1 MQYLNAVSI
10 MVPWHNTFFRCEFMR
25 LDRNHSREDPGG
37 LTVCHKSGWTSGW
50 FKTSYISKRNM
61 VSGIPRC
68 RLPFAQDQAPC
79 STPSCSHSDPAS
91 VNQRK
96 CLPAL
101 QTICYFCHTLALFYL
116 LGSYFSGHTAEL
128 WDVAQLYHSLLCC
141 HPADENTRL
150 APSWLP
156 VLSQFLTTR
165 RFHNTPHSRIC
176 CSRRHLWPCHL
187 CPHQHPLCMGCTL
200 LYAICCWEQRLPTR
214 QVPCCDY
221 TATDQ
226 GVISA
231 DSGPCCTA
239 QNESEKELDEMSP
252 LRQLRILSRS
262 YCTGPHLALSGRE
275 LEKNT
280 FIVQYCSFP
289 TAYREA
295 SICHEPMKART
306 FHGSCQL
313 VMVVTLASCL
323 GSGRSKC
330 NCRLYL
336 SDSSLYHQFYCI
348 AQNQF

>member
-1 MQYLNAVSI
+1 MTQHILLVWVHEAGSKPLQRGSWWVNCVPQVRRDIWMIQNFVHLKGEHGVWDSQVQIAFCPRSGTQFHSFLLTRWSSI
-10 MVPWHNTFFRCEFMR
+10 SWSKKMPACFADH
-25 LDRNHSREDPGG
+25 LLLLPY
-37 LTVCHKSGWTSGW
+37 SG
-50 FKTSYISKRNM
+50 F
-61 VSGIPRC
+61 V
-68 RLPFAQDQAPC
+68 LPFGI
-79 STPSCSHSDPAS
+79 
-91 VNQRK
+91 
-96 CLPAL
+96 L
-101 QTICYFCHTLALFYL
+101 
-116 LGSYFSGHTAEL
+116 FSGHTAEL

-165 RFHNTPHSRIC
+165 RLHNTPHSRIC

-221 TATDQ
+221 TATEQ

-239 QNESEKELDEMSP
+239 QNESEKELGEMSP

-262 YCTGPHLALSGRE
+262 CFTGPRLALSGRE
-275 LEKNT
+275 LEKKT
-280 FIVQYCSFP
+280 SIVQYCSFP

-295 SICHEPMKART
+295 SMCHEPMKART

-323 GSGRSKC
+323 GSGHSKC